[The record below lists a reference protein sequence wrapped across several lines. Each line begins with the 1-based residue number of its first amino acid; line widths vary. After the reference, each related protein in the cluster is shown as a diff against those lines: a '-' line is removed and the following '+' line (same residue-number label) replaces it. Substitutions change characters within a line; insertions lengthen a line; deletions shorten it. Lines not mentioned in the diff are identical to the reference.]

1 MFVCILQVVVFSNR
15 NVMIVV
21 LFDSSF
27 FIYFKGVCFLN
38 STEVWD
44 EITGLDLLPHFH
56 GCYRLCIPSLS
67 RRELSSGTD

>member
-1 MFVCILQVVVFSNR
+1 MFVFILQDVVFSNR

-44 EITGLDLLPHFH
+44 EITDLDLTASFSWLLQAMHSFSFKKRAQFRH
-56 GCYRLCIPSLS
+56 
-67 RRELSSGTD
+67 